1 MRLAAGPTG
10 ARATKWEE
18 PLLREL
24 PPALG
29 RKASRVH
36 REIRRGQNALPREGL
51 SHTGEIGVRGP

>member
-10 ARATKWEE
+10 ARATKWEGL
-18 PLLREL
+18 LLREL

-36 REIRRGQNALPREGL
+36 RETRRGQNAPPREGL
-51 SHTGEIGVRGP
+51 SHAGEIGVRGP